1 MVPYLIEAVI
11 EAYSRC
17 LFSTAWTTNYGST
30 YYVLILSA
38 RLLFRYELLELAA
51 HLHVGVEV
59 VGDLV
64 VGDRALPARAHEQAA
79 PRLPGDGVALER
91 RAAALA

>member
-1 MVPYLIEAVI
+1 MALLTMYSYLVCAC
-11 EAYSRC
+11 SSG
-17 LFSTAWTTNYGST
+17 STT
-30 YYVLILSA
+30 YYVLTVG
-38 RLLFRYELLELAA
+38 LLFRYELLELAA